1 MLQLSVRQMC
11 LEKSK
16 SRFREIKDTRHVAC
30 IFFKRSSPR
39 HNMFIFKGLSLQFFV
54 LSVSVLYRLLCMLKV
69 FKFKRVKVRTKRSS
83 SLPQKTLLLKRL
95 RSSPAFNSVTFRH
108 HATSPCLTYS
118 TYTYSSA
125 SLAHKNVFSMAA
137 LLSLALLSQVCA
149 SWPISADWVFRRRG
163 LKETGAKTETEGNTE
178 LQHWTEQLGTWK
190 QYI

>member
-1 MLQLSVRQMC
+1 MLPV
-11 LEKSK
+11 
-16 SRFREIKDTRHVAC
+16 
-30 IFFKRSSPR
+30 FFSNAVVQAITCSFLRVY
-39 HNMFIFKGLSLQFFV
+39 HCNFFV

-149 SWPISADWVFRRRG
+149 S
-163 LKETGAKTETEGNTE
+163 
-178 LQHWTEQLGTWK
+178 
-190 QYI
+190 